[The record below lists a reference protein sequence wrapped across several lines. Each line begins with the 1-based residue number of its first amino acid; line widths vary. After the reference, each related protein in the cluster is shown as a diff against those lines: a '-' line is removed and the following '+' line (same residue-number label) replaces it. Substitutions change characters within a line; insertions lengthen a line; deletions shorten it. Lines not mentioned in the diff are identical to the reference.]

1 MKSSGESLRS
11 KGLRRSIGGAPLSNS
26 SRPAGLM
33 SMSVQRPV
41 THPVIKSCEDGTL
54 RIVIKSSTPSKGST
68 DCDGSGTVAQ
78 NFRPKITAEF

>member
-1 MKSSGESLRS
+1 MQCQKIKCL
-11 KGLRRSIGGAPLSNS
+11 KCVTIFLVT
-26 SRPAGLM
+26 AGLM